1 MRIVIGEDSAL
12 FREGLAA
19 LLTQAG
25 HTVVATANDAPA
37 LLVAVRTHRPDLAV
51 VDIRMPPDLH
61 DDGARAAHQLREEF
75 PDLGLLLLSQHLEL
89 EHSVALAGSPAF
101 GYLLK
106 DRVLEVDDFLQT
118 LERVAAGGSA
128 LDPLVVA
135 RLVRS
140 HTEVDPL
147 AVLSARERE
156 ILGLVSEGL
165 TNAGIATRLWLSER
179 TIEGH
184 VATIMNKLGIQG
196 ADGHRRVLAVLAFL
210 RSSTDPAGDGSH
222 RAVHPR
228 FDGSQ

>member
-37 LLVAVRTHRPDLAV
+37 LLAAVRTHRPDLAV

-61 DDGARAAHQLREEF
+61 DDGARAAHQLRDEF

-89 EHSVALAGSPAF
+89 EHSMALAGSPAF

-128 LDPLVVA
+128 LDPMVVA

-147 AVLSARERE
+147 AVLSTRERE

-184 VATIMNKLGIQG
+184 VTTIMNKLGIQG

-210 RSSTDPAGDGSH
+210 GAGTDPAGDG
-222 RAVHPR
+222 
-228 FDGSQ
+228 

>member
-1 MRIVIGEDSAL
+1 VRIVIGEDSAL
-12 FREGLAA
+12 FREALAA

-25 HTVVATANDAPA
+25 HSVVATAGDAPT
-37 LLVAVRTHRPDLAV
+37 LLVAVRSHRPDLAV
-51 VDIRMPPDLH
+51 VDIRMPPDLQ
-61 DDGARAAHQLREEF
+61 DDGARAALELREEF

-89 EHSVALAGSPAF
+89 EHSIALAGSPSF

-106 DRVLEVDDFLQT
+106 DRILDVEEFLHT
-118 LERVAAGGSA
+118 LDRVASGGSA

-140 HTEVDPL
+140 RTLVDPL

-165 TNAGIATRLWLSER
+165 TNAGIAERLWLSER
-179 TIEGH
+179 TVEGH
-184 VATIMNKLGIQG
+184 VTTIMNKLGIHS

-210 RSSTDPAGDGSH
+210 GVGADPAD
-222 RAVHPR
+222 RE
-228 FDGSQ
+228 

>member
-1 MRIVIGEDSAL
+1 MRVVIGEDSAL

-19 LLTQAG
+19 LLVQAG
-25 HTVVATANDAPA
+25 HCVVATAEDAPT
-37 LLVAVRTHRPDLAV
+37 LVAAVRRHRPDVAV
-51 VDIRMPPDLH
+51 VDIRMPPDLQ
-61 DDGARAAHQLREEF
+61 DDGARAAHLLREEF

-89 EHSVALAGSPAF
+89 EHSMVLAGSPAF

-128 LDPLVVA
+128 LDPMVVA

-140 HTEVDPL
+140 HTQVDPL
-147 AVLSARERE
+147 AALSDRERE

-179 TIEGH
+179 TVEGH

-196 ADGHRRVLAVLAFL
+196 GDGHRRVLAVLAFL
-210 RSSTDPAGDGSH
+210 RA
-222 RAVHPR
+222 
-228 FDGSQ
+228 GSQGSDPTTER

>member
-1 MRIVIGEDSAL
+1 VRIVIGEDSAL
-12 FREGLAA
+12 FRAGLAA

-75 PDLGLLLLSQHLEL
+75 PNLGLLLLSQHLEL
-89 EHSVALAGSPAF
+89 EYSVALAGSPAF

-128 LDPLVVA
+128 LDPMVVA

-140 HTEVDPL
+140 RTAVDPL
-147 AVLSARERE
+147 ASLSARERE

-165 TNAGIATRLWLSER
+165 TNAGIAERLCLSER

-184 VATIMNKLGIQG
+184 VATVMNKLGILG
-196 ADGHRRVLAVLAFL
+196 VDGHRRVLAVLAFL
-210 RSSTDPAGDGSH
+210 RSSKDPAGG
-222 RAVHPR
+222 
-228 FDGSQ
+228 G

>member
-1 MRIVIGEDSAL
+1 VRIVIGEDSAL
-12 FREGLAA
+12 FREALAA

-25 HTVVATANDAPA
+25 HTVVATASDAPA
-37 LLVAVRTHRPDLAV
+37 LLDVVRSHRPDLAV
-51 VDIRMPPDLH
+51 VDIRMPPDLQ
-61 DDGARAAHQLREEF
+61 DDGARAALELRDEF

-118 LERVAAGGSA
+118 LERIAAGGSA
-128 LDPLVVA
+128 LDPMVVA

-140 HTEVDPL
+140 HTEVDRL
-147 AVLSARERE
+147 AVLSTRERE
-156 ILGLVSEGL
+156 ILGLISEGL
-165 TNAGIATRLWLSER
+165 TNAGIAKRLWLSER

-184 VATIMNKLGIQG
+184 VTTIMNKLGIHG

-210 RSSTDPAGDGSH
+210 GGGTDPAGDG
-222 RAVHPR
+222 
-228 FDGSQ
+228 